1 MQEPTPPNWEDELS
15 PEELERFR
23 QLDPARLM
31 DALREDVALAVAI
44 VRADTRPSLRAW
56 FSEGEGGQGT
66 GGWEFE
72 EERTGP
78 IGPSTVGVEWHWFG
92 VHNDANR
99 DPGAFNGIPASG
111 RDVKV
116 HGFSLLGVEDE
127 RLVVRRYVD
136 WAGLFAQLGLTL
148 NWRTPVSPDAVPAD
162 AES

>member
-1 MQEPTPPNWEDELS
+1 M
-15 PEELERFR
+15 
-23 QLDPARLM
+23 
-31 DALREDVALAVAI
+31 
-44 VRADTRPSLRAW
+44 
-56 FSEGEGGQGT
+56 
-66 GGWEFE
+66 
-72 EERTGP
+72 
-78 IGPSTVGVEWHWFG
+78 
-92 VHNDANR
+92 HNDANR

-111 RDVKV
+111 RGVTV